1 MLPQALRW
9 EFGLS
14 RSQVMKRVSHISPQ
28 WITSSDQGNCI
39 LGVKLEE
46 LLSSQSLLH
55 KPSPQQRDYV
65 LVVPKH
71 GGSLKLNFGSF
82 DGSRL
87 PDRNYMLCRDDHAL
101 RLVIRWET
109 IEAHLNNSNPAT

>member
-1 MLPQALRW
+1 MPPQALRW

-14 RSQVMKRVSHISPQ
+14 RSLVMKRVSHISPQ

-71 GGSLKLNFGSF
+71 GDSLVS
-82 DGSRL
+82 
-87 PDRNYMLCRDDHAL
+87 
-101 RLVIRWET
+101 
-109 IEAHLNNSNPAT
+109 